1 MSNEERIIQE
11 MYASSIE
18 RTIKRLWI
26 TVILL
31 IVLLVGSNIAWIV
44 YEAHFEDKTEITQD
58 VDTGSGSAV
67 VNGIGDVYGEGKT
80 NNNQKQYESFI

>member
-31 IVLLVGSNIAWIV
+31 IILLVGSNIAWI
-44 YEAHFEDKTEITQD
+44 I
-58 VDTGSGSAV
+58 
-67 VNGIGDVYGEGKT
+67 
-80 NNNQKQYESFI
+80 YESQSPTYCFLGLGLNSINMIL

>member
-44 YEAHFEDKTEITQD
+44 YEAQFEDKTEITQD

-80 NNNQKQYESFI
+80 NNNQN